1 MCDKYQKLE
10 EEVREKLELNEE
22 DFVIVFFTDKEGNMK
37 TEETEETKRMVF
49 VNSDLLPW
57 DFIFTK

>member
-1 MCDKYQKLE
+1 MSEKYQKLE
-10 EEVREKLELNEE
+10 DEVREKLELKEE
-22 DFVIVFFTDKEGNMK
+22 DFVIVFFTDKKGMMK

-57 DFIFTK
+57 DLIFTK